1 MTLSNVLEEICA
13 EEYALPEN
21 APAHRFKRS
30 HRRAMNAVLYP
41 DGLPK
46 TERKLKLK
54 RRLLVAA
61 AVVVLAVVTGA
72 AASFYHNNGFAF
84 YKGKIGDIKYYT
96 MLVENRENAPKTIEK
111 MIYDDNVPEDFILD
125 GIYTAEGTVDEGR
138 FVSTQYISRSP
149 ERINKF
155 GKQGALL
162 IIEQHTK
169 SFFVAPITDETVTPI
184 EVKGGCKGFTI
195 LSEDNLN
202 GVVWDSGDYIHTVF
216 SSLSI
221 EDTLVIVEN
230 MTEK

>member
-1 MTLSNVLEEICA
+1 MTLKNVLEEICA
-13 EEYALPEN
+13 EEYALPAN
-21 APAHRFKRS
+21 APAHRFKRR
-30 HRRAMNAVLYP
+30 HRRAVNAVLYP

-46 TERKLKLK
+46 TERKLSLK
-54 RRLLVAA
+54 RRILVVA

-72 AASFYHNNGFAF
+72 AASFYHHNGFAF
-84 YKGKIGDIKYYT
+84 YKGKFKDLTYYT

-111 MIYDDNVPEDFILD
+111 IIYNVDLPEDFTLY
-125 GIYTAEGTVDEGR
+125 GTFTGEGTVDENR
-138 FVSTQYISRSP
+138 FVSNDYISRSP

-169 SFFVAPITDETVTPI
+169 SFFVAPITDEIVTPI
-184 EVKGGCKGFTI
+184 EVKGCKGFTI
-195 LSEDNLN
+195 LSEDGMN
-202 GVVWDSGDYIHTVF
+202 GVIWDSGDYVHTVF
-216 SSLSI
+216 STLSI